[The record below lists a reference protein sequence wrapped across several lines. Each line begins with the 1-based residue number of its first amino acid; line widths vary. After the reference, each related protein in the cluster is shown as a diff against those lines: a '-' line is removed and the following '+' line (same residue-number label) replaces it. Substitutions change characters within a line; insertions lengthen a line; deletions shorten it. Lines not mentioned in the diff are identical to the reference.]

1 MDPTSLRF
9 DLVID
14 PAVTGL
20 AASLVVGLLIGLERG
35 WQDRELADGSRVAG
49 LRTFALIGLLGGV
62 LAILRRDFGIWPLAA
77 GLLGLALLGAVSYRE
92 SVRVSGSLS
101 ATTTIAALLT
111 YALGAM
117 AAAGAPAHAV
127 AVAVIVTLLLDLK
140 PTLHGWLRHI
150 EHRELSAALQM
161 LVLSVVVLPLL
172 PDQGYGPYDALNPY
186 RLWWAV
192 VLVSGLSLAGH
203 VAMRLSGPQRGL
215 LWTGLLGGLAS
226 STAATLTL
234 SRRARQE
241 PELVDAAA
249 AGTLAAC
256 GVMFLRMT
264 VIVMSLQPAL
274 GRALAAPLVASGVTL
289 LGLGLLQWRRRPPS
303 APPAAATD
311 QVAPFDLSVAV
322 GFGAF
327 LGLMTVLSRA
337 AHDWFGDGGLYG
349 LALLSG
355 LADVDA
361 IVISVSRMHG
371 SNGLPVAAA
380 GLAMGLAAASNM
392 VTKAVMAW
400 VTGNPAL
407 GRRVVIGY
415 AVAMAVG
422 VATTALVLRA

>member
-9 DLVID
+9 DLTLD

-20 AASLVVGLLIGLERG
+20 AAALVVGLLIGLERG

-92 SVRVSGSLS
+92 SVRVNGSLS
-101 ATTTIAALLT
+101 VTSTIAALLT

-127 AVAVIVTLLLDLK
+127 GVAVIVTLLLDLK

-161 LVLSVVVLPLL
+161 LVLSMVVLPLL

-241 PELVDAAA
+241 PGLVDAAA

-264 VIVMSLQPAL
+264 VIVMSLQPML
-274 GRALAAPLVASGVTL
+274 GRTLAAPLIASGLSL
-289 LGLGLLQWRRRPPS
+289 LGLGLLQWRRRPPGT
-303 APPAAATD
+303 PPAAATD
-311 QVAPFDLSVAV
+311 AESPFDLSVAV

-327 LGLMTVLSRA
+327 LGLMAVLSHA

-371 SNGLPVAAA
+371 SNGLPTAAA

-400 VTGNPAL
+400 VTGNAAL
-407 GRRVVIGY
+407 GRRVVLGY